1 MISIYGL
8 ETGTE
13 SYRMG
18 EQLFR
23 RGSVSPAVGEADRL
37 CYSVGATPVQ
47 TVSLMRNGEAVC
59 TCGAREVCEHIVAG
73 GPHGQ

>member
-47 TVSLMRNGEAVC
+47 TVSLMRNGEAVAPA
-59 TCGAREVCEHIVAG
+59 ARGRCASILWRR
-73 GPHGQ
+73 PHGQ